1 MNKNIDEEM
10 IKRIVSRR
18 AEEFGD
24 HVSPREVT
32 LEIMEADVAQG
43 CRLFHAYWGAGESQ
57 RSLSGLLRDKEAP
70 DTYPAQAL
78 GKIFQRWIV
87 SEGKIPNAGHAALVV
102 SYLYDPSSRYNVILT
117 VEDKATLIDKQEWL
131 PYIKPPELIEVSG
144 QQGISFWRVG
154 PSGASQMRVYLDKD
168 RIIQTDEMLVQEF
181 LNGESQ
187 SGM

>member
-1 MNKNIDEEM
+1 
-10 IKRIVSRR
+10 
-18 AEEFGD
+18 
-24 HVSPREVT
+24 
-32 LEIMEADVAQG
+32 
-43 CRLFHAYWGAGESQ
+43 
-57 RSLSGLLRDKEAP
+57 
-70 DTYPAQAL
+70 
-78 GKIFQRWIV
+78 
-87 SEGKIPNAGHAALVV
+87 V

-131 PYIKPPELIEVSG
+131 PYIKLPELIEVSG